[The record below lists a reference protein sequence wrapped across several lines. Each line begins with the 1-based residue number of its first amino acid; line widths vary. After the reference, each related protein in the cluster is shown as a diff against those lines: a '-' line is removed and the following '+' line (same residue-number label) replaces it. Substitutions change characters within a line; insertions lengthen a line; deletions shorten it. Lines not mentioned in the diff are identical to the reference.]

1 MLWYPI
7 GKSPPRRYFIANIAL
22 INVSKAF
29 MVASFALFL
38 SGLASVG
45 YNVGLHVDLMTLGL
59 LSFYFSVMYLQHPAF
74 TNTMPKPAVSYAL
87 AAAFI
92 LGALGYAFKT
102 PFLWL
107 PFSALYIAIY
117 APGFR
122 GQNALPNALVVA
134 GLIALALAAEPWRL
148 ALSFPAA
155 SALSLIMRV
164 DNSKRRKRIETW
176 RALAFSAIYLAL
188 YFSPIQP
195 AIAIAAI
202 FAAFLALNGVYVSR
216 EPYSWGTIIGRALPL
231 LSPLGLLGAPT
242 FHFLYLGISVI
253 MFSLCVPWFNPSVF
267 LRRVPSWPPYLPG
280 IAAAA
285 AALRLVDLR
294 PLLPLS
300 ALIYIG
306 LGIYVAVKILRE
318 PSFPLGKPPPQ

>member
-7 GKSPPRRYFIANIAL
+7 GRSPPRQYFIANIAL

-38 SGLASVG
+38 SGLALVG
-45 YNVGLHVDLMTLGL
+45 YSVRLHVYLMTLGL
-59 LSFYFSVMYLQHPAF
+59 LSFYFSIMYLQHPAF
-74 TNTMPKPAVSYAL
+74 TNTMPKLAVSYAL
-87 AAAFI
+87 AAAFV
-92 LGALGYAFKT
+92 LGAFGYVFKM
-102 PFLWL
+102 PYLWL
-107 PFSALYIAIY
+107 PFSALYIALY
-117 APGFR
+117 VPGFK
-122 GQNALPNALVVA
+122 GQNAPPNALVAA
-134 GLIALALAAEPWRL
+134 GLIALALATEPWRL

-164 DNSKRRKRIETW
+164 DHSKKRRRMELW

-188 YFSPIQP
+188 YLSPIQP
-195 AIAIAAI
+195 AVAIAAI
-202 FAAFLALNGVYVSR
+202 FAAFLALNGVYVAK

-267 LRRVPSWPPYLPG
+267 LRRVPDWPPYLPG

-285 AALRLVDLR
+285 AALRLADLR
-294 PLLPLS
+294 PLMPLS
-300 ALIYIG
+300 ALTYIG
-306 LGIYVAVKILRE
+306 LGVYVAVKILRE
-318 PSFPLGKPPPQ
+318 PSFPLGKPPQ